1 MQSLR
6 YQFDRFE
13 VQPVRRLL
21 LIEGRETPLTPR
33 AFDLLVALVERA
45 GQLISKN
52 DLLELVW
59 PSLVVEEN
67 NLQVHVSTLRRV
79 PGSEAIGT
87 VPGRGSRLTMLPN
100 EAGLDGQSEP
110 APTPAPRAGNLP
122 AQMPPLYG
130 RAGDVAS
137 LTQLLERHQVVSV
150 VGPGGI
156 GKTRV

>member
-59 PSLVVEEN
+59 PNLVVEEN
-67 NLQVHVSTLRRV
+67 NLQVHVSTLRKV
-79 PGSEAIGT
+79 LGAQTIAT
-87 VPGRGSRLTMLPN
+87 VPGRGYRLTVLPN
-100 EAGLDGQSEP
+100 EAEPDGQGEP
-110 APTPAPRAGNLP
+110 APRPGPRAGNLP

-130 RAGDVAS
+130 RAEDVAA
-137 LTQLLERHQVVSV
+137 LTRL
-150 VGPGGI
+150 
-156 GKTRV
+156 